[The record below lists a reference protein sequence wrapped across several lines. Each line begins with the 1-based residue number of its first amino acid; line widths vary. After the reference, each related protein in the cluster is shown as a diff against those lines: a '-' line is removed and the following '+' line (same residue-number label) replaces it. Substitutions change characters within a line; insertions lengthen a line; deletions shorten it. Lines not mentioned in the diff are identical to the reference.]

1 MFTALA
7 FDAGGSVCGPL
18 TATFVLPFVIGICTF
33 LGGNVMVD
41 AFGLISFIAMSPLI
55 TIQILGIIF
64 KFKTKQ
70 EIYKNINEEVIEYDW
85 RNVLW

>member
-1 MFTALA
+1 
-7 FDAGGSVCGPL
+7 
-18 TATFVLPFVIGICTF
+18 
-33 LGGNVMVD
+33 MVD